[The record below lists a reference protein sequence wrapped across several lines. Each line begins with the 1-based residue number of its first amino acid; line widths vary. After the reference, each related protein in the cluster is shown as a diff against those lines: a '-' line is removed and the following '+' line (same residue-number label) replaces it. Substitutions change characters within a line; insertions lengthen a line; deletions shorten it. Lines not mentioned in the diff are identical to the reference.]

1 MPGEQKFE
9 IRDMRDGDWYWMDRS
24 ILHGYGQKLKAS
36 GIAVYNALASFANF
50 KTQTCFP
57 TQEVIAQLI
66 GLSART
72 VRRKVKLMIE
82 LGLIKVERRRGSA
95 IYYLLRPDRTKETVG
110 QDKRDTSDRTPEP
123 TNNNYLTIN
132 NNNNTTVVAKQL
144 PPLNGSLINSLIAK
158 FREVNPNYE
167 RLFANK
173 TQRLALE
180 RLIKKFG
187 LEKVEK
193 LIDILPQVF
202 GRPYAPRITTPLK
215 LEEKLA
221 DLLSFI
227 KEEERKGGRVF
238 TIKLKQ

>member
-9 IRDMRDGDWYWMDRS
+9 IRDLRNGDWYWIDRV
-24 ILHGYGQKLKAS
+24 ILHSYGQKLKAS

-66 GLSART
+66 GLSPRT
-72 VRRKVKLMIE
+72 VRRKVRLLIE
-82 LGLIKVERRRGSA
+82 LGLIKVERKRGSA

-110 QDKRDTSDRTPEP
+110 QDKRDTSDRTSEP
-123 TNNNYLTIN
+123 TNNNYLTIIRN
-132 NNNNTTVVAKQL
+132 NKVVAEQP
-144 PPLNGSLINSLIAK
+144 PPLNGSLINSLIARFK
-158 FREVNPNYE
+158 EVNPNYE

-180 RLIKKFG
+180 RLVGKFG
-187 LEKVEK
+187 QPMVER
-193 LIDILPQVF
+193 LIDLLPKVF

-227 KEEERKGGRVF
+227 REEEQKGGRVF
-238 TIKLKQ
+238 TIKSKP

>member
-9 IRDMRDGDWYWMDRS
+9 IRDLRNGDWYWIDRV
-24 ILHGYGQKLKAS
+24 ILHSYGQKLKAS

-57 TQEVIAQLI
+57 TQEAVAQLI
-66 GLSART
+66 GLSPRT
-72 VRRKVKLMIE
+72 VRRKVKVMIE

-123 TNNNYLTIN
+123 TNNNYLTIIEN
-132 NNNNTTVVAKQL
+132 NKVVAEQL
-144 PPLNGSLINSLIAK
+144 PPLNGSLINSLISRFK
-158 FREVNPNYE
+158 EVNPNYE

-180 RLIKKFG
+180 RLVGKFG
-187 LEKVEK
+187 QPMVER
-193 LIDILPQVF
+193 LIDLLPRVF

-227 KEEERKGGRVF
+227 KEEEEKGGRVF
-238 TIKLKQ
+238 TIKSKQ

>member
-9 IRDMRDGDWYWMDRS
+9 IRDLRNGDWYWIDRS
-24 ILHGYGQKLKAS
+24 ILHSYGQKLKAS

-57 TQEVIAQLI
+57 TQEAIAQLI
-66 GLSART
+66 GLSPRT

-82 LGLIKVERRRGSA
+82 LGLTRVEKRGGSA
-95 IYYLLRPDRTKETVG
+95 IYYLLRPDRTEETVG

-123 TNNNYLTIN
+123 TNNNYLTRN
-132 NNNNTTVVAKQL
+132 NNNINVVAEQL
-144 PPLNGSLINSLIAK
+144 PPLNGSLINSLIAR
-158 FREVNPNYE
+158 FSEVNPNYE

-180 RLIKKFG
+180 RLVRKFG
-187 LEKVEK
+187 QPMVER
-193 LIDILPQVF
+193 LIDLLPGVF

-227 KEEERKGGRVF
+227 KEEERKGDRVF
-238 TIKLKQ
+238 TIKSKQ

>member
-9 IRDMRDGDWYWMDRS
+9 IRDLRNGDWYWIDRS
-24 ILHGYGQKLKAS
+24 ILHSYGQKLKAS

-57 TQEVIAQLI
+57 TQQAIAQLI
-66 GLSART
+66 RLSPRT

-95 IYYLLRPDRTKETVG
+95 IYYLLRPDRTKDTVG

-123 TNNNYLTIN
+123 TNNNYLTIIKN
-132 NNNNTTVVAKQL
+132 NKVVAEQL
-144 PPLNGSLINSLIAK
+144 PPPKGSLINSLIAK

-173 TQRLALE
+173 TQRAALE
-180 RLIKKFG
+180 RLVGKFG
-187 LEKVEK
+187 QPMVER
-193 LIDILPQVF
+193 LIDLLPGVF

-227 KEEERKGGRVF
+227 KEEEEKGGRVF
-238 TIKLKQ
+238 TIKSKQ